1 MYFFQDV
8 KWEGVCGGW
17 GVWDDWEGDGRGG
30 GFTEM
35 KVFALLSLLC
45 LYVNIFFFFDKNGR
59 LPIKKMNLKN
69 TRLSKKTPI
78 THKEFNQKIP
88 TF

>member
-1 MYFFQDV
+1 MLSGRVYV
-8 KWEGVCGGW
+8 GVGGCGMI
-17 GVWDDWEGDGRGG
+17 GRAMVGG
-30 GFTEM
+30 GIYRDE
-35 KVFALLSLLC
+35 SLCSLITFMFVC
-45 LYVNIFFFFDKNGR
+45 QYLFFFDKKGR
-59 LPIKKMNLKN
+59 LPIKKMNPKN

>member
-30 GFTEM
+30 IYRDE
-35 KVFALLSLLC
+35 SLCSLITFMFVC
-45 LYVNIFFFFDKNGR
+45 QYLFFFDKKGR
-59 LPIKKMNLKN
+59 LPIKKMNPKN